1 MIKVQ
6 SLPLISGLEEITLRA
21 GFQGENNII
30 RWPYIAE
37 NSDISNWIYGGEL
50 IFVTGLNW
58 QWQTEDFKQLIRLAK
73 MKDASGLV
81 ILTHSPF
88 ITSIAEELI
97 VFADQQGFPVFE
109 QPYSLPMVKVTELL
123 SNSII
128 KSDLAYQSIR
138 WLMQHLLE
146 SQQPAEITLIKAVEF
161 GINTT
166 GSFSVA
172 VITPGLQQK
181 GDLSRGQFL
190 LNQFLS
196 EHNSEFPLL
205 EYHQGWL
212 LSLPCDTNNHIN
224 MLDIWQNLYMVMN
237 KQGFSCN
244 IGVSEGTGLNAF
256 RRAALQARQSVDFAI
271 HQAGNTYQTNN
282 YVVHY
287 RDLGINQLFSGV
299 EDHDKLAA
307 FCQQNLGGLYNCTT
321 PQTNLLKKTL
331 RCYFEQLGSTRKTA
345 LLLDIHRNTLTN
357 RLNKIEQLT
366 GNSLSNAQQRLCL
379 QNALV
384 MERLILDSPIDNQSS
399 SIKHN

>member
-1 MIKVQ
+1 MIKVE

-21 GFQGENNII
+21 GYQGANNII

-58 QWQTEDFKQLIRLAK
+58 QWQTEDFKELIRLAK

-88 ITSIAEELI
+88 ITTIAQEI
-97 VFADQQGFPVFE
+97 IDFANQQGFPVFE

-128 KSDLAYQSIR
+128 KSDLAHQSIR

-146 SQQPAEITLIKAVEF
+146 STHPAEMTLIQAVEF

-166 GSFSVA
+166 GDFSVA
-172 VITPGLQQK
+172 VIIPDLQQK

-190 LNQFLS
+190 LSQFLA
-196 EHNSEFPLL
+196 ENNSEFPLL

-212 LSLPCDTNNHIN
+212 LSLPCDIENPTKV
-224 MLDIWQNLYMVMN
+224 LDKWQNLYITLN
-237 KQGFSCN
+237 KQGFNCN

-256 RRAALQARQSVDFAI
+256 RTVALQARQSVDFATY
-271 HQAGNTYQTNN
+271 QAGSSHQIGN

-299 EDHDKLAA
+299 DDHDKLAI
-307 FCQQNLGGLYNCTT
+307 FCQQNLGPLYNCTN
-321 PQTNLLKKTL
+321 PQTKILKNTL

-345 LLLDIHRNTLTN
+345 SMLTIHRNTLTN

-384 MERLILDSPIDNQSS
+384 MERLILTKPNEAQ
-399 SIKHN
+399 

>member
-1 MIKVQ
+1 MIKVE

-21 GFQGENNII
+21 GQQGANNII

-58 QWQTEDFKQLIRLAK
+58 QWQTDDFKQLIKLAK

-88 ITSIAEELI
+88 ITTIAQEI
-97 VFADQQGFPVFE
+97 IDFANQQGFPVFE

-128 KSDLAYQSIR
+128 KSDLAHQSIR

-146 SQQPAEITLIKAVEF
+146 SKHPAEMTLIQAVEF

-172 VITPGLQQK
+172 VIIPDLQQK

-190 LNQFLS
+190 LNQFLY
-196 EHNSEFPLL
+196 ENNSEFPLL

-212 LSLPCDTNNHIN
+212 LSLPCSVENHAE
-224 MLDIWQNLYMVMN
+224 MLDTWQNLYTILN
-237 KQGFSCN
+237 KQGFNCN

-256 RRAALQARQSVDFAI
+256 RTVALQARQSADFATY
-271 HQAGNTYQTNN
+271 QAGSTNQIGN

-299 EDHDKLAA
+299 DDHDKLAI
-307 FCQQNLGGLYNCTT
+307 FCQQNLGLLYNCTN
-321 PQTNLLKKTL
+321 PQIKMLKNTL

-345 LLLDIHRNTLTN
+345 LMLAIHRNTLTN

-366 GNSLSNAQQRLCL
+366 GNSLSNPQQRLCL

-384 MERLILDSPIDNQSS
+384 MERLILTKPIEAQ
-399 SIKHN
+399 